1 MERVIQNL
9 LDRRD
14 YNRAEQGKY
23 EAMHGEHVAET
34 GDYTASIWSEMAE
47 WHKGKVDAFTTA
59 LEAIHN
65 ELEAA
70 Q

>member
-1 MERVIQNL
+1 MQNVIQNL

-14 YNRAEQGKY
+14 HNRAEQGRY
-23 EAMHGEHVAET
+23 EAMHGEHVAQ
-34 GDYTASIWSEMAE
+34 GGAHASIWSEMAE
-47 WHKGKVDAFTTA
+47 WHKGKVNAYTIA

-70 Q
+70 

>member
-1 MERVIQNL
+1 MENVIQNL

-23 EAMHGEHVAET
+23 EAMHGEHVANGGIEF
-34 GDYTASIWSEMAE
+34 SIWAEMAE
-47 WHKGKVDAFTTA
+47 WHRGKVDALTTA
-59 LEAIHN
+59 LEIIHN
-65 ELEAA
+65 EMEAA